1 MLILGIDTATTAA
14 SAALVEDG
22 KLVREAVHD
31 PKQKRNGGGAVRGN
45 HAATL
50 LPLIDGLLKNSG
62 RGLSD
67 VNGIA
72 VALGPGS
79 FTGLRIGLSTVK
91 GLVYGSDTPVVGV
104 PTLHAVAARVDDFD
118 GFICPF
124 LDARKKE
131 VYAALFHKSGERL
144 ERVVEDAVAPAEAA
158 IEAVRARIGSESCL
172 FIGDAV
178 SAYEDLVKAKLAAS
192 GRLTLGE
199 GYRST
204 AAAAALIG
212 EERLRRGESDPVGP
226 LAPIYLRP
234 SEAELK
240 RTQASL

>member
-1 MLILGIDTATTAA
+1 MLILGIDTATVAA

-22 KLVREAVHD
+22 AIVRDSAGG
-31 PKQKRNGGGAVRGN
+31 RSNGNGVLRGN

-50 LPLIDGLLKNSG
+50 LPLIDDLLRAVG

-67 VNGIA
+67 VGAFA

-91 GLVYGSDTPVVGV
+91 GLVYGSAAPIVGI
-104 PTLHAVAARVDDFD
+104 PTLYALAARVDDFD

-131 VYAALFHKSGERL
+131 VYAALFHKVGNNLRRASED
-144 ERVVEDAVAPAEAA
+144 VVARP
-158 IEAVRARIGSESCL
+158 EAVIASVKQRIGSDRCL

-178 SAYEDLVKAKLAAS
+178 LAYDDAVKTALGANGLS
-192 GRLTLGE
+192 TLGE

-204 AAAAALIG
+204 AAAAA
-212 EERLRRGESDPVGP
+212 RLAEDRVRRGDFDAAGP

-240 RTQASL
+240 KKQQM